1 MLVWKTDVY
10 FDDKLSYSIS
20 GYFYDIDFQAVNKLI
35 SYLYLHVVLTVCVL
49 LLTAVLNLYETFV

>member
-35 SYLYLHVVLTVCVL
+35 FYLYLHVVLTVCVL